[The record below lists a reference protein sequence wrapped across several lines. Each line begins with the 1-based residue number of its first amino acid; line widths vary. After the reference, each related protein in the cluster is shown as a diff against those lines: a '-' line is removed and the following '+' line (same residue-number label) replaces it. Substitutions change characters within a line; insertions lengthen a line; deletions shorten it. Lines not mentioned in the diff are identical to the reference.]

1 LLKLIVRKKLIVSIT
16 VVVVLIL
23 GIGINNT
30 FLSNSTIEGEICKS
44 QSQTKSSGGLD
55 FICEKNG
62 AKLIWVDKAKSSRYA
77 VGPTSRLV
85 YRYVDGNQQRLN
97 QYQIWQSQDERLES
111 EFDPI
116 RVAAH
121 KSINLLAVD
130 ENHSNITFEYLV
142 RPGFPTEIAEVIKL
156 QSIEAAKKLS
166 PLFDK
171 AVLIKLI
178 LVTEKDKD
186 FIDNELPSIVPKYD
200 WQGALDNISSYQT
213 LESFYTRGGTGGG
226 TASYLPE
233 KKFGYYIGHTSS
245 LATMQ
250 TYWPEVAP
258 HEMAHIVQ
266 GFLANGFASNFP
278 DGHPKAKWSR
288 HLIEGSA
295 NTVGM
300 GLGFSQ
306 LGWYSD
312 EMDNLLADSIDYG
325 RSENYSTFDKSFP
338 MKDVNDAVALIKK
351 LEAVGPGYSVE
362 SDLTYSAGQ
371 FLWEFYIGSYGFNKY
386 IELLKALDGRSMD
399 EALKTTIGLNKDAFY
414 QAAAP
419 YLLSNWQRLSK
430 IK

>member
-130 ENHSNITFEYLV
+130 ENHSNISFEYLV

-338 MKDVNDAVALIKK
+338 MKDVKDAVALIKK

-419 YLLSNWQRLSK
+419 YLLSSWQRLSK

>member
-1 LLKLIVRKKLIVSIT
+1 MRKKLIVSIT
-16 VVVVLIL
+16 VVVILIL

-130 ENHSNITFEYLV
+130 KNHSNITFEYLV
-142 RPGFPTEIAEVIKL
+142 RPSFPTEIAEVIKL

-245 LATMQ
+245 LATME

-338 MKDVNDAVALIKK
+338 MKDINDAVALIKK

>member
-1 LLKLIVRKKLIVSIT
+1 MRKKLIVSIT

-258 HEMAHIVQ
+258 HEMAHIVR

-338 MKDVNDAVALIKK
+338 MKDINDAVALIKK

>member
-1 LLKLIVRKKLIVSIT
+1 MRKKLIVSIT

-30 FLSNSTIEGEICKS
+30 FLNNSTIQGEICKS
-44 QSQTKSSGGLD
+44 QSQTKSNGGLD

-130 ENHSNITFEYLV
+130 ENQSNIAFEYLV

-156 QSIEAAKKLS
+156 QSIEVARKLS

-338 MKDVNDAVALIKK
+338 MKDVKDAVALIKK

>member
-1 LLKLIVRKKLIVSIT
+1 MRKKLIVSIT

-130 ENHSNITFEYLV
+130 ENHSNISFEYLV

-338 MKDVNDAVALIKK
+338 MKDVKDAVALIKK

-419 YLLSNWQRLSK
+419 YLLSSWQRLSK

>member
-16 VVVVLIL
+16 VVVILIL

-130 ENHSNITFEYLV
+130 KNHSNITFEYLV
-142 RPGFPTEIAEVIKL
+142 RPSFPTEIAEVIKL

-245 LATMQ
+245 LATME

-338 MKDVNDAVALIKK
+338 MKDINDAVALIKK

>member
-1 LLKLIVRKKLIVSIT
+1 MRKKLIVSIT

-338 MKDVNDAVALIKK
+338 MKDINDAVALIKK

>member
-30 FLSNSTIEGEICKS
+30 FLNNATIQGEICKS

-130 ENHSNITFEYLV
+130 ENHSNISFEYLV

-213 LESFYTRGGTGGG
+213 IESFYTRGGTGGG

-312 EMDNLLADSIDYG
+312 EMDNLLADSINYG

-371 FLWEFYIGSYGFNKY
+371 FLWEFYIGSYGFTKY

>member
-1 LLKLIVRKKLIVSIT
+1 MRKKLIVSIT

>member
-16 VVVVLIL
+16 VVVILIL

-30 FLSNSTIEGEICKS
+30 FLSNSTIQGEICKS

-130 ENHSNITFEYLV
+130 ENHSNISFEYLV

-258 HEMAHIVQ
+258 HEMTHIVQ

-325 RSENYSTFDKSFP
+325 RSENYSNFDKSFP
-338 MKDVNDAVALIKK
+338 MKDVKDAVALIKK

-362 SDLTYSAGQ
+362 SDLTYSTGQ
-371 FLWEFYIGSYGFNKY
+371 FLWEFYIGSYGFTKY